1 MAIVRGRY
9 ISLGESAER
18 RSRLEQHLQELGVAE
33 RYSWFPAIRGDAKA
47 AATRSLRAGEVGL
60 WHSWLQL
67 LQEELKQPEQNYD
80 WLHIVEDDAELS
92 RPFLVFCERL
102 KPDIPRFD
110 LLFTDMY
117 VNPSIHRSLAHSH
130 RDLNVRGTIRVKT
143 DLYTGCTASVM
154 LHRKRIPAVLR
165 CLKNCV
171 KAGDSLIPLDNQL
184 RRLFHQRQL
193 SFVRTAP
200 FITGVLDASI
210 AASTIQQSDKSH
222 RSVVLTQQICTNLRR
237 QLSVL
242 NSSNATHGLIKLMQE
257 LNRDRRYAQ
266 PSALETDISLKLMQL
281 AESQDLFRYG
291 LQPRLMGSLT
301 TLSKPVRWT

>member
-47 AATRSLRAGEVGL
+47 AATRSLRAGELGL

-67 LQEELKQPEQNYD
+67 LQEELKHPEQNYD

-130 RDLNVRGTIRVKT
+130 RELIVRGTIQVKT

-281 AESQDLFRYG
+281 AESQDLLRYG
-291 LQPRLMGSLT
+291 LQPRLMGE
-301 TLSKPVRWT
+301 PDNPQ

>member
-1 MAIVRGRY
+1 MAVIRGRF
-9 ISLGESAER
+9 ISLASSQQR
-18 RSRLEQHLQELGVAE
+18 RSRLEQHLQELGVQK
-33 RYSWFPAIRGDAKA
+33 RYSWFPAIHGDAETA
-47 AATRSLRAGEVGL
+47 VARGLRPGEWGL
-60 WHSWLQL
+60 WQSWLQL
-67 LQEELKQPEQNYD
+67 LKNELTNTPSPYD

-92 RPFLVFCERL
+92 SHFLAFCEHLREGQ
-102 KPDIPRFD
+102 PTFD

-130 RDLNVRGTIRVKT
+130 RELIVRGTIQVKT

-281 AESQDLFRYG
+281 AESQDLLRYG
-291 LQPRLMGSLT
+291 LQPRLMGE
-301 TLSKPVRWT
+301 PDNPQ